1 MTTRVTIL
9 GCGGSAGVPMVG
21 GIWGNCNPANP
32 RNRRRRPSILV
43 ERNGR
48 RLLVD
53 TSPDL
58 RMQLLDAE
66 VDDIDAV
73 LFTHT
78 HADHCHG
85 IDDLRPL
92 VYTRRA
98 PIDAYADGPT
108 IDALCQ
114 RFDYAFESARATGSF
129 YAALLNDHVI
139 QLGEPFEA
147 AGFTCVAF
155 EQSHGQ
161 TSSLGYRIGPVGYSP
176 DAVEIGERDLHTL
189 KGVGLWVV
197 DCLRDAPHPSH
208 AHFDLTMEWIAR
220 VRPGRAVLTHMN
232 HTLDY
237 DDAAARCPAGVEP
250 GYDGLVIEVP
260 DKAA

>member
-1 MTTRVTIL
+1 
-9 GCGGSAGVPMVG
+9 MVG
-21 GIWGNCNPANP
+21 GIWGNCDPGNP

-43 ERNGR
+43 ERHGR

-58 RMQLLDAE
+58 RMQLLEAE
-66 VDDIDAV
+66 VGDIDAV

-85 IDDLRPL
+85 IDDLRPI
-92 VYTRRA
+92 VYARGR
-98 PIDAYADGPT
+98 PIDAYADQAT
-108 IDALCQ
+108 MAALCR
-114 RFDYAFESARATGSF
+114 RFDYAFESSRATGSF
-129 YAALLNDHVI
+129 YKALLNDHVI
-139 QLGEPFEA
+139 ALGEPFEA
-147 AGFTCVAF
+147 AGLTCVAF

-161 TSSLGYRIGPVGYSP
+161 TSSLGYRIGPVGYTP
-176 DAVEIGERDLHTL
+176 DAVEIAAGDLDAL

-208 AHFDLTMEWIAR
+208 AHFELTMAWIER
-220 VRPGRAVLTHMN
+220 VRPRRAVLTHMN
-232 HTLDY
+232 HMLDY
-237 DDAAARCPAGVEP
+237 DDAAARCPDGVEP

-260 DKAA
+260 DAST